1 MQYRMQTHRSS
12 NVSQITSILKII
24 SPVKVIPRFPVIM
37 FTVIQSFVWKRG
49 FFSAFMA
56 ITNLCDIFSVCL
68 QVE

>member
-1 MQYRMQTHRSS
+1 MQYRMQTHCSS
-12 NVSQITSILKII
+12 NVSQITSSLKII
-24 SPVKVIPRFPVIM
+24 SPVKVIPHFPVIM

-49 FFSAFMA
+49 FSAFMA